1 MPMCDY
7 SFFEIIL
14 WHGCFL
20 VRLMYIF
27 KTPKNTSRELLL
39 KFAFDPF
46 HANVIFLQPLKISC
60 RSIKVELQRKVGSYK
75 HLLSVHYGQISSILF
90 S

>member
-14 WHGCFL
+14 WHGCSL

-46 HANVIFLQPLKISC
+46 HANVIFL
-60 RSIKVELQRKVGSYK
+60 
-75 HLLSVHYGQISSILF
+75 
-90 S
+90 